1 MLASSASSWRVTSL
15 RSAARSRTTGGAVRR
30 GGTFATGTPNE
41 SELERYMTETLVPM
55 MRPCASRM
63 GPPLI
68 PEFRGMDSSMR
79 STAPL
84 AANPLKMPSI
94 KLSPRPRG
102 LPRATMGEPG
112 AGRSGAMESGAAR
125 RFGTDSTARS
135 FSTSKARTVAGKLS
149 AAVRTRTSNR
159 SGSARNDST
168 TW

>member
-1 MLASSASSWRVTSL
+1 
-15 RSAARSRTTGGAVRR
+15 
-30 GGTFATGTPNE
+30 
-41 SELERYMTETLVPM
+41 MTETFVPM
-55 MRPCASRM
+55 MRPCVSRM

-68 PEFRGMDSSMR
+68 PELRGMDRSMR

-94 KLSPRPRG
+94 RLSPRPCG

-112 AGRSGAMESGAAR
+112 GGSSGATESGAAR
-125 RFGTDSTARS
+125 RPGTDNTARS

-149 AAVRTRTSNR
+149 APARTRTSNR